1 MKQQYLK
8 YFPRSSRGDLKN
20 REALDVPFDQEQ
32 VRELCRSEVHD
43 LATEIGLLGAIGFL
57 ENEVSRL
64 CGEWH
69 ERRRNRAMTRY
80 GAQPGWVAVSG
91 QKVAIQR
98 PRVRYA
104 DGRGEVQLKCY
115 QRLQRRE
122 NLGRTV
128 LRRVVRGVSCRNY
141 EGVVDDLRRGGGLK
155 KSTISRQFIAEMTG
169 RIRKLIERRW
179 DGTRW
184 AAIFIDGKAYAGE
197 MMIVAVGVKA
207 DGTKHVLALRQG
219 ATENAEVVKDLLE
232 DLRNRGVAT
241 DQMTLFVLDGSQA
254 LRAAVKR
261 VWGRYAA
268 VARCQIHKRHN
279 IKEYLAQEY
288 WGELDRRL
296 NEAWYGTD
304 YDQASGKL
312 KQTAGWLEGINPD
325 AARSLREGME
335 ETLTVVR
342 LGIPDLL
349 RQTLSNTNVIESAF
363 SVSGSVSDRVK
374 RWKPGE
380 MRWRWC
386 AAGLMFAEEKFR
398 RVKGHRTIP
407 QLITALDELARKE
420 GLDSKSQ
427 VA

>member
-1 MKQQYLK
+1 LKQQYLK
-8 YFPRSSRGDLKN
+8 YFPKSSRGDMKK

-32 VRELCRSEVHD
+32 VHEMCRSEVRD

-57 ENEVSRL
+57 ENEVSQL

-69 ERRRNRAMTRY
+69 ERRTDRAMTRY
-80 GAQPGWVAVSG
+80 GAQPGWVAVNG
-91 QKVAIQR
+91 QKVAIPR
-98 PRVRYA
+98 PRVRYV
-104 DGRGEVQLKCY
+104 DGGGEVRLKSY

-122 NLGRTV
+122 NLGQTV

-141 EGVVDDLRRGGGLK
+141 EGVVDDLRRGSGLK

-184 AAIFIDGKAYAGE
+184 VAIFIDGKAYAKD
-197 MMIVAVGVKA
+197 MMIVALGVKI
-207 DGTKHVLALRQG
+207 DGTKHVLALREG

-232 DLRNRGVAT
+232 DLQNRGVAT
-241 DQMTLFVLDGSQA
+241 DQMTLFVLDGAQA
-254 LRAAVKR
+254 LQAAVKR
-261 VWGRYAA
+261 VWGRYA
-268 VARCQIHKRHN
+268 VIARCQVHKRRN
-279 IKEYLAQEY
+279 IKEYLAREY

-296 NEAWYGTD
+296 NEAWYGND
-304 YDQASGKL
+304 YDQALGKL
-312 KQTAGWLEGINPD
+312 EQTVGWLERINPD

-342 LGIPDLL
+342 LGVPDLL
-349 RQTLSNTNVIESAF
+349 RQTLSNTNVIESAL
-363 SVSGSVSDRVK
+363 SVVGSVSDRVK
-374 RWKPGE
+374 RWKRGA

-398 RVKGHRTIP
+398 RVKGYRLIP
-407 QLITALDELARKE
+407 QLITALDELAHKE